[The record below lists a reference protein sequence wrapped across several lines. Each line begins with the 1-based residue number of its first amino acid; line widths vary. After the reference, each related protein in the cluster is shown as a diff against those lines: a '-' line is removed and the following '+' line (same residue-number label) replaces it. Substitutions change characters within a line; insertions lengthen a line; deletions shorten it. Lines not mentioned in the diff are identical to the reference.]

1 MLQVPWGWIHRW
13 HPGNLGEFWNDAL
26 ESKEKNRGKSGSLMS
41 KRRKRCFFECL
52 VESCNENSLVS
63 MASISG
69 QHEEFHYPAGGS
81 ARINGAVPACR
92 SYFDQYCRVGLLTRG
107 SLFSS
112 GSPSGPNLIS
122 KHEARQ
128 QMGFAVLS
136 CCDETHQPKKYSSQ
150 YLYVY
155 INTLLGTNIIPRHF

>member
-1 MLQVPWGWIHRW
+1 
-13 HPGNLGEFWNDAL
+13 
-26 ESKEKNRGKSGSLMS
+26 
-41 KRRKRCFFECL
+41 
-52 VESCNENSLVS
+52 

-92 SYFDQYCRVGLLTRG
+92 SYFDQYCRVGLLTRD

-112 GSPSGPNLIS
+112 GSPSGPNLIN
-122 KHEARQ
+122 KHEAGQ

-136 CCDETHQPKKYSSQ
+136 CCDETHQPKNIFTIFVCKCIYKYPPG
-150 YLYVY
+150 
-155 INTLLGTNIIPRHF
+155 N